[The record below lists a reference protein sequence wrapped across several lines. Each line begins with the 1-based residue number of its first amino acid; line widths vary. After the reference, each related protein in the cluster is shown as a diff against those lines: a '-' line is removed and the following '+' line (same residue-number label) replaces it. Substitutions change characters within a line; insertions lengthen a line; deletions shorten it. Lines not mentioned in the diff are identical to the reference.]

1 MPTACLLIDFE
12 WPQPPDLRVKDP
24 GRCIAAGAGPAFK
37 VYPDSVDGR
46 KMSLPGRP
54 EAILVA
60 DMIRGGFLDASV
72 REDLIALVRDGKA
85 ETRLTRRA
93 NALLLLDD
101 GMSCMAV
108 AKVLYLD
115 DDTIRY
121 WYQLYG
127 EKGLKW
133 LADFGY
139 QGRACELTALQQDA
153 LKTWVAE
160 TLPRSTARVGEWIER
175 NCGVSY
181 TRSALIKLLARLDL
195 EYRKPKMLPRKL
207 DPAKQQAFIAAYE
220 NLLNT
225 LGDDE
230 AVLFADAVHPTHE
243 ARPAGCW
250 APKDVKV
257 AIEGT
262 SGRQRLNIH
271 GAIDLETGATRMI
284 DVPTVDALSTIA
296 LLMAIALM
304 YPGKRLIHVFLD
316 NARYHHARLV
326 QEWLARPGCRI
337 RLHFIPSYCPHLDPI
352 ERLWGL
358 MHKNVT
364 HNRCYATY
372 NDFCHSVL
380 HFLRQRVPQ
389 NWAVFCDSVTD
400 NFRIINPAKF
410 RVLRA

>member
-1 MPTACLLIDFE
+1 
-12 WPQPPDLRVKDP
+12 
-24 GRCIAAGAGPAFK
+24 
-37 VYPDSVDGR
+37 
-46 KMSLPGRP
+46 
-54 EAILVA
+54 
-60 DMIRGGFLDASV
+60 MIRGGFLAPSI

-101 GMSCMAV
+101 GMSCEAI

-121 WYQLYG
+121 WYKLFG
-127 EKGLKW
+127 EKGLSW

-139 QGRACELTALQQDA
+139 KGRACELTMAQQDA
-153 LKTWVAE
+153 LKDWVAQ
-160 TLPRSTARVGEWIER
+160 TLPRTTTIVGEWIER
-175 NCGVSY
+175 SYGVSY
-181 TRSALIKLLARLDL
+181 TRSALIKLLRRIEVD
-195 EYRKPKMLPRKL
+195 YRRPEVIPRKL
-207 DPAKQQAFIAAYE
+207 DAVRQQEFMATYD

-250 APKDVKV
+250 APKDAKV
-257 AIEGT
+257 ALEQT

-284 DVPTVDALSTIA
+284 EATTIDALSTIA

-304 YPGKRLIHVFLD
+304 YPTKRLIHVFLD
-316 NARYHHARLV
+316 NARYHHAVLV
-326 QEWLARPGCRI
+326 QQWLARPGCRI
-337 RLHFIPSYCPHLDPI
+337 KVHYIPSYCPHLDPI

-358 MHKNVT
+358 MHRHVT

-372 NDFCHSVL
+372 NEFCRSVL
-380 HFLRQRVPQ
+380 HFLRAEVPK

-400 NFRIINPAKF
+400 NFRVINPADF
-410 RVLRA
+410 RVIKA